1 METRLFF
8 TRLSCMEH
16 ENRSGSAESTDER
29 RIDFSQQPRKRGPD
43 RRDPDGGLFAY
54 QGPERR
60 SGIDRRAR
68 G

>member
-1 METRLFF
+1 MENQN
-8 TRLSCMEH
+8 M
-16 ENRSGSAESTDER
+16 SGSNEGADQR
-29 RIDFSQQPRKRGPD
+29 RIDHTTQGRKRGPD

-60 SGIDRRAR
+60 SGVDRRAR

>member
-1 METRLFF
+1 
-8 TRLSCMEH
+8 MEH
-16 ENRSGSAESTDER
+16 ENMSGSHEGADEQ
-29 RIDFSQQPRKRGPD
+29 RIDFPQQIRKRAGD

-60 SGIDRRAR
+60 SGVDRRGR